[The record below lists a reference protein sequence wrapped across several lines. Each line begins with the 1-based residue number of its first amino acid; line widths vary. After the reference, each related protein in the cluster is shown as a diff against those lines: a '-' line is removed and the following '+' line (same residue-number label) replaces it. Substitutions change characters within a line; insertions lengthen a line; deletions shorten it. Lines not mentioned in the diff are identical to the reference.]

1 MTLNQKEIF
10 MKKHVLLL
18 ISLLFLTHQVQAET
32 TIPDRPEN
40 GIYDPNNRI
49 SSKTIEHIK
58 QFDTQNDVQFDVCLI
73 ENSEDYW
80 ILEEANQVAEKWNIS
95 QNPEH
100 KKVVLVT
107 IDTKNRNAWIET
119 SNEAEKYISNRDA
132 MNILSDVE
140 DQLIGE
146 KYDNAVSYILEQTNL
161 ELKKDGDLTSI
172 EFNKDSEPKDV
183 SSIQNHVETIMI
195 SGMILQ
201 ILMTIGI
208 PVFIIIFYIRL
219 IKRRIAEKVETS
231 PIEERLDSAIFE
243 EKDQKDEWG
252 NWR

>member
-1 MTLNQKEIF
+1 

-18 ISLLFLTHQVQAET
+18 IPLLFLTRPVQAET

-40 GIYDPNNRI
+40 GIYDTNNRI
-49 SSKTIEHIK
+49 SSKTIEQIK
-58 QFDTQNDVQFDVCLI
+58 QFDNQNDVQLDVCVI
-73 ENSEDYW
+73 ENSEDLW
-80 ILEEANQVAEKWNIS
+80 ILEEANQVAEKWKIG

-119 SNEAEKYISNRDA
+119 STEAEKYISNRDA

-140 DQLIGE
+140 EQLISE
-146 KYDNAVSYILEQTNL
+146 KYDTAISYILEKTNV
-161 ELKKDGDLTSI
+161 ELKKGEDLTSI
-172 EFNKDSEPKDV
+172 ESNKDSETKDV
-183 SSIQNHVETIMI
+183 SSIQNHVETMMI
-195 SGMILQ
+195 VGMILQ

-219 IKRRIAEKVETS
+219 VKKRIAEKVETN
-231 PIEERLDSAIFE
+231 PIEERMDSAIFQ
-243 EKDQKDEWG
+243 EKNQKDEWG
-252 NWR
+252 NWG

>member
-1 MTLNQKEIF
+1 

-18 ISLLFLTHQVQAET
+18 IPLLFLIRPVQAET
-32 TIPDRPEN
+32 IIPDRPEN

-49 SSKTIEHIK
+49 SSKTIEQIK
-58 QFDTQNDVQFDVCLI
+58 QFDTQNDVQFDVCVI
-73 ENSEDYW
+73 ENSEDLW
-80 ILEEANQVAEKWNIS
+80 ILEEANQVAEKWKLG
-95 QNPEH
+95 QNSEH
-100 KKVVLVT
+100 KKVVLVI

-119 SNEAEKYISNRDA
+119 SIEAEKYISNRDA

-140 DQLIGE
+140 DQLISE
-146 KYDNAVSYILEQTNL
+146 KYDTAVSYILEQTNV
-161 ELKKDGDLTSI
+161 ELTKGEDTISVESTKEL
-172 EFNKDSEPKDV
+172 EPKDV

-219 IKRRIAEKVETS
+219 IKRRIAEKAETG
-231 PIEERLDSAIFE
+231 PIEERMDSAIFQK
-243 EKDQKDEWG
+243 KDQKDEWG
-252 NWR
+252 NWG

>member
-1 MTLNQKEIF
+1 
-10 MKKHVLLL
+10 MKKY
-18 ISLLFLTHQVQAET
+18 ISLLSLLIFLTHPVQAET

-49 SSKTIEHIK
+49 SSKTIEQIK
-58 QFDTQNDVQFDVCLI
+58 QFDTQNDVQFDVCII
-73 ENSEDYW
+73 ENSEDLW
-80 ILEEANQVAEKWNIS
+80 ILEEANQVAEKWKLG
-95 QNPEH
+95 QNSEH

-146 KYDNAVSYILEQTNL
+146 KYDNAVSYILEQTNI
-161 ELKKDGDLTSI
+161 ELKKDEDLTSI
-172 EFNKDSEPKDV
+172 ESNKDSEPKDV

-219 IKRRIAEKVETS
+219 IKRRIAEKAETG
-231 PIEERLDSAIFE
+231 PIEERMDSAIFQ

-252 NWR
+252 NWG

>member
-1 MTLNQKEIF
+1 MTLNQKEVL

-18 ISLLFLTHQVQAET
+18 IPLLFLTRPVQAET

-58 QFDTQNDVQFDVCLI
+58 QFDTQNDVQFDVCVI
-73 ENSEDYW
+73 ENSEDLW
-80 ILEEANQVAEKWNIS
+80 ILEEANQVAEKWKLG
-95 QNPEH
+95 QNPEY
-100 KKVVLVT
+100 KKVILVT

-119 SNEAEKYISNRDA
+119 STEAEKYISNSDA
-132 MNILSDVE
+132 MNMLSDVE

-146 KYDNAVSYILEQTNL
+146 KYDTAVSYILEQTNV
-161 ELKKDGDLTSI
+161 EFKKGEDLTSI
-172 EFNKDSEPKDV
+172 ESNKDSEPKDV

-208 PVFIIIFYIRL
+208 PVFIILFYIRL
-219 IKRRIAEKVETS
+219 VKKRIAEKVETS
-231 PIEERLDSAIFE
+231 PIEEKMDSAIFQ

-252 NWR
+252 NWG

>member
-1 MTLNQKEIF
+1 

-18 ISLLFLTHQVQAET
+18 IPLLFLTRPVQAET

-49 SSKTIEHIK
+49 SANTIEKIK
-58 QFDTQNDVQFDVCLI
+58 QFDTKNDVQFDVCLI

-80 ILEEANQVAEKWNIS
+80 ILEEANQVAEKWNLN
-95 QNPEH
+95 QNLDN

-119 SNEAEKYISNRDA
+119 STEVQKYISNRDA

-140 DQLIGE
+140 KQLIGE
-146 KYDNAVSYILEQTNL
+146 KYDTAVSYILEQTNI
-161 ELKKDGDLTSI
+161 ELTKGEDMTSI
-172 EFNKDSEPKDV
+172 ESTKDPEPKDA

-208 PVFIIIFYIRL
+208 PVFVIIFYIRL
-219 IKRRIAEKVETS
+219 IKKRIAEKVETS
-231 PIEERLDSAIFE
+231 PIEEKMDSAIFQ

-252 NWR
+252 NWG